1 MVSNIRQDILTEVLD
16 CLIPEDP
23 PMPSAGT
30 VGVDIYIQ
38 SVCEQSSVTE
48 SVVIDVLNQT
58 DKVSEEQMGAPFV
71 ELPNDDKTAVLHA
84 VEESCSTLFN
94 DFLTLTYKG
103 YYTNPKVVEVIGP
116 DAGPPQPDG
125 FTVKPFDERSVD
137 RVRQAGPLYK
147 EI

>member
-1 MVSNIRQDILTEVLD
+1 MATSIRQDLLIEVLD
-16 CLIPEDP
+16 CLIPEEL

-30 VGVDIYIQ
+30 VGVDSYIK

-58 DKVSEEQMGAPFV
+58 DKVSGEQMGAPFV
-71 ELPNDDKTAVLHA
+71 ELANNDKTAVLHA
-84 VEESCSTLFN
+84 VEESFSTLFN
-94 DFLTLTYKG
+94 EFLTLTYKG

-116 DAGPPQPDG
+116 DAGPPQPNG

-137 RVRQAGPLYK
+137 RVRQAGSLYK
-147 EI
+147 EV